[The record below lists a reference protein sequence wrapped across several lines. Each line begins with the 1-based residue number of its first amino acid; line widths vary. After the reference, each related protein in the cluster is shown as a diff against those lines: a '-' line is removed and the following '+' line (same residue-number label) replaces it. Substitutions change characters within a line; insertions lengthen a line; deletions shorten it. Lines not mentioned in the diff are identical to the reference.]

1 MPINSEIIRKKEFH
15 IVFKGYKPEEVD
27 KFLDSL
33 SGEVER
39 LIKKNKEM
47 QENVDRL
54 KFERSNESEDM
65 KKVLQDALVSAHKI
79 AEDIKQKAEQEAK
92 QMYSQKKIESEKEF
106 KELEEK
112 KKKIEDDISNIKK
125 QYLTLKKYFLEA
137 LENMDEFE
145 SSEGLD
151 IEDQTEDEPKPIEP
165 EAPKKEEQEEIKLD
179 KSEEEKAQAE
189 EEEKEEGQGKKKNN
203 LDIAN
208 PDVIDDF
215 FKADE

>member
-189 EEEKEEGQGKKKNN
+189 EEEKEERQGKKKNN

>member
-79 AEDIKQKAEQEAK
+79 AEDIKQKAEHEAK